1 MMRNALESRLLAIS
15 LMQAQAASG
24 PEKDSATD
32 VILRRDME
40 LRRRKKKQ
48 DDDDDGGRELVPGL
62 GGAPACPDAQEQREP
77 PHVEVQPPPAQ
88 QQVPPIQ
95 RKKASRRDRGGFDI

>member
-1 MMRNALESRLLAIS
+1 MMTNALEARLLGIR
-15 LMQAQAASG
+15 LMQAQAANG

-32 VILRRDME
+32 VILRREME

-48 DDDDDGGRELVPGL
+48 DDDDDGGRELVPEI

-77 PHVEVQPPPAQ
+77 PRVEVQPPPAQ
-88 QQVPPIQ
+88 QRVPPVQ